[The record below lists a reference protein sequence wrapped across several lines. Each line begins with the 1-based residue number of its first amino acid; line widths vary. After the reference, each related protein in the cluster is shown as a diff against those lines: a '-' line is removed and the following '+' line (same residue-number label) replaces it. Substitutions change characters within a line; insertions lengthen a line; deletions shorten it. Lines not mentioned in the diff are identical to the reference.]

1 MSELNVTEVRDM
13 AYDLYKG
20 RTANFDAESA
30 NEAIKNI
37 ILETAGC
44 KENWDMYKFMENK
57 YKVFSIMREILTPVV
72 AENVLARFESWVDIQ
87 DIALGDTKEFEVMN
101 QDLFEIGI
109 VADGTSELRRQ
120 NLVHGKLQMTS
131 FQLGAKLYTEFD
143 DFRRGRVDFA
153 EWIARLGKS
162 FEVKIGEYI
171 VKAIESSYNTLGA
184 KFGVKGAFADDKMID
199 LIERVEAKTGMK
211 AVIYGTKSALAQLRT
226 TAGGFKAD
234 LADSDKE
241 AISKMGH
248 IGTYFGT
255 DVVEIPQSVNRKD
268 QFMID
273 NNMLYVIP
281 NGTKIV
287 KLLFEGDVDVVE
299 VTDPAVRKDMQFEY
313 MFMRRLQIGVCR
325 ASVYGIYAVGQN

>member
-120 NLVHGKLQMTS
+120 NLVHGKIQMTS

-162 FEVKIGEYI
+162 FEVKIGEFI
-171 VKAIESSYNTLGA
+171 VRAIESSYSVLGA
-184 KFGVKGAFADDKMID
+184 KFAKTGAFDDAEMLKIV
-199 LIERVEAKTGMK
+199 ERVEAKTGMK
-211 AVIYGTKSALAQLRT
+211 AVIYGTKSALAKLRT
-226 TAGGFKAD
+226 TANGFQAV
-234 LADSDKE
+234 LADRDKD
-241 AISKMGH
+241 AISAMGH

-268 QFMID
+268 DFMIAD
-273 NNMLYVIP
+273 NMLYVIP

-313 MFMRRLQIGVCR
+313 MFMRRIQIGVCK
-325 ASVYGIYAVGQN
+325 ASVYGIYKING

>member
-44 KENWDMYKFMENK
+44 RDQWDMYKFMENK

-87 DIALGDTKEFEVMN
+87 DIALGDTKEFEIMN
-101 QDLFEIGI
+101 QELFEIGL

-120 NLVHGKLQMTS
+120 NLVHGKIQMTS

-162 FEVKIGEYI
+162 FEVKIGEFI
-171 VKAIESSYNTLGA
+171 VRAIESSYSVLGA
-184 KFGVKGAFADDKMID
+184 KFAKTGAFDDAEMLKIV
-199 LIERVEAKTGMK
+199 ERVEAKTGMK
-211 AVIYGTKSALAQLRT
+211 AVIYGTKSALAKLRT
-226 TAGGFKAD
+226 TANGFQAV
-234 LADSDKE
+234 LADRDKD
-241 AISKMGH
+241 AISAMGH

-273 NNMLYVIP
+273 KDMLYVIP

-313 MFMRRLQIGVCR
+313 MFMRRIQIGVCK
-325 ASVYGIYAVGQN
+325 ASVYGIYKVTA